1 MITTQQASK
10 QPHEES
16 HGFFLLQNAS
26 MYMIWSIMI
35 SIGIVSSQKKRASSS
50 WLRPTDTLML
60 ACVGFKLLPL
70 SDVLDDK
77 QQAAGHPK
85 HRKFGVQAKQE
96 EHLLRSII
104 HSSASSSLSSSLWN
118 LINLN

>member
-1 MITTQQASK
+1 
-10 QPHEES
+10 
-16 HGFFLLQNAS
+16 
-26 MYMIWSIMI
+26 
-35 SIGIVSSQKKRASSS
+35 V
-50 WLRPTDTLML
+50 
-60 ACVGFKLLPL
+60 FKLLPL

-85 HRKFGVQAKQE
+85 HRKCGVQAKQE

-104 HSSASSSLSSSLWN
+104 HSSSSSSSSLSSSLWN